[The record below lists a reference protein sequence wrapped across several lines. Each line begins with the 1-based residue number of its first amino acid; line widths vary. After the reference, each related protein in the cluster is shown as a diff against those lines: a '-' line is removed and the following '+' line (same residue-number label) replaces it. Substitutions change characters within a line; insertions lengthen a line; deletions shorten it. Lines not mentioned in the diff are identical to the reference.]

1 MITVALSTAIR
12 ADRSRIWRALTDP
25 VEIAGWDAPN
35 GNAGALDL
43 PPEYPKPGQ
52 HVRWRYRQGGVP
64 IVLHERP
71 IEVVA
76 HERLRALLELG
87 PLRFDAT
94 FDLLPDPGH
103 PERTRLQQK
112 LVASNAVAVVGG
124 VIDRFEMRAL
134 ATGRVSRT
142 LEAIRAR
149 CEGDA

>member
-1 MITVALSTAIR
+1 MITIALSTAIR
-12 ADRSRIWRALTDP
+12 AGRDRVWLALTDP
-25 VEIAGWDAPN
+25 AEIARWDAAN
-35 GNAGALDL
+35 GNLGAPAL
-43 PPEYPKPGQ
+43 PADYPKPGQ

-64 IVLHERP
+64 TWLEERP

-76 HERLRALLELG
+76 RERLRALLELG
-87 PLRFDAT
+87 PLRLDST

-134 ATGRVSRT
+134 ATERVSRT
-142 LEAIRAR
+142 LDAIRAR
-149 CEGDA
+149 CEGGA